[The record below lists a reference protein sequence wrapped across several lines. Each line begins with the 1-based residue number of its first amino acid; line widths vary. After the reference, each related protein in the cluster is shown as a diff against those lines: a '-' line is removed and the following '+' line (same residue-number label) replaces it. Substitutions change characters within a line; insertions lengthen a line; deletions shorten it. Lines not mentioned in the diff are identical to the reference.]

1 MNNFY
6 VFLIFKIFK
15 HFIEEKLPD
24 ESCRHCGGSLINYAQ
39 CAECKIVISMICKSC
54 GTKTEEQFHSG
65 CLFVLNRPHLISE
78 NTIKNPK
85 SIIFA

>member
-15 HFIEEKLPD
+15 CFIEETLPD

-39 CAECKIVISMICKSC
+39 CAECKKVISMICKSC

-65 CLFVLNRPHLISE
+65 CLLILYRSRFISE
-78 NTIKNPK
+78 NIIKNPK
-85 SIIFA
+85 SLIFA